1 MPPSSSPAALLA
13 RIEALR
19 AAVLRDG
26 AETCARWAGLLPR
39 RAAPAAHNLA
49 CYLALRRHDIAAL
62 QRSLSHLGL
71 SSLGR
76 SEAHVVASLDAL
88 RATLAR
94 LAGAAA
100 PPPFPAPGR
109 MEAGDRALARAQER
123 FFGNDVI
130 GARTRIMATLPT
142 EAGHDRA
149 LVRALLSAGMTVAR
163 INCAHDDAETWRA
176 MAASVRAEAAALGRP
191 CRVLMDLG
199 GPKNRIEAVHAAAG
213 TRLFMGDRVA
223 LVRDT
228 ADALPGDAVIVTPSE
243 PDLLAGLAP
252 GHEVWVNDGK
262 IGLRVEAA
270 GERRAALSVIHARA
284 KGGRLKPGKGLNFPG
299 TELRIAAPTAA
310 DLADLDTAATLAD
323 SIGFSFV
330 QRPEDVTRLLAALAA
345 RRPGLAPM
353 PLVLKIET
361 PLAVRNLP
369 RLIVLAASAGPVA
382 VMIAR
387 GDLAVE
393 LGFARLSEIQEEI
406 MWLCEAARV
415 PVIWATQV
423 LDTLVSE
430 GRPSRAEAT
439 DAAMAQRAEC
449 VMLNKGPFLPDG
461 IAFLADVLRRM
472 DRHQAKKT
480 ALLGQLQSWPREELG
495 FAAAP
500 EAGAAGGRGDV
511 LHSGA

>member
-1 MPPSSSPAALLA
+1 MPMPAAAPLFA
-13 RIEALR
+13 RIDALR
-19 AAVLRDG
+19 EAVLREG
-26 AETCARWAGLLPR
+26 ADTCTLWSGMLTR
-39 RAAPAAHNLA
+39 RSAAPAAHNLA
-49 CYLALRRHDIAAL
+49 CYLALRRHDIGDL
-62 QRSLSHLGL
+62 QRALSRLGL

-94 LAGAAA
+94 LAGVGA
-100 PPPFPAPGR
+100 PPFPPPGR
-109 MEAGDRALARAQER
+109 MEAGARALAREQAR
-123 FFGNDVI
+123 FFGHDVI

-142 EAGHDRA
+142 EAAHDRS
-149 LVRALLSAGMTVAR
+149 LVRTLLSAGMTVAR

-176 MAASVRAEAAALGRP
+176 MADGVRAEAATLGRA

-199 GPKNRIEAVHAAAG
+199 GPKNRIETVHAAG
-213 TRLFMGDRVA
+213 ETRLFRGDSVA
-223 LVRDT
+223 LVRDL
-228 ADALPGDAVIVTPSE
+228 AHAMPEDAVIVTPSE
-243 PDLLAGLAP
+243 PELLEDLAP

-262 IGLRVEAA
+262 IGLTVEAI
-270 GERRAALSVIHARA
+270 GSGRALLTVVHARS
-284 KGGRLKPGKGLNFPG
+284 KGEKLKPGKGLNFPG
-299 TELRIAAPTAA
+299 TELRLAAPTAQ
-310 DLADLDTAATLAD
+310 DLADLDTAATIAD

-330 QRPEDVTRLLAALAA
+330 QRPEDIAGLHAALAA
-345 RRPGLAPM
+345 RRPGLPPM

-369 RLIVLAASAGPVA
+369 RLIIQAASAGPVA

-393 LGFARLSEIQEEI
+393 LGFSRLSEIQEEI

-449 VMLNKGPFLPDG
+449 VMLNKGPFLPEG

-472 DRHQAKKT
+472 DRHQSKKT

-495 FAAAP
+495 FAGAA
-500 EAGAAGGRGDV
+500 ETGAGA
-511 LHSGA
+511 LHSGP

>member
-1 MPPSSSPAALLA
+1 MTMHAAIPLLA

-19 AAVLRDG
+19 EAVLREG
-26 AETCARWAGLLPR
+26 AETCALWSGLLPR

-49 CYLALRRHDIAAL
+49 CYLALRRHDIGGL
-62 QRSLSHLGL
+62 QRDLARLGL

-76 SEAHVVASLDAL
+76 SEAHVIASLDAL

-94 LAGAAA
+94 LAGA
-100 PPPFPAPGR
+100 PTPPFPFPGR
-109 MEAGDRALARAQER
+109 MEAGGRALAREQAR
-123 FFGNDVI
+123 FFGHDVI

-142 EAGHDRA
+142 EAAVNRT

-163 INCAHDDAETWRA
+163 INCAHDDAATWRA
-176 MAASVRAEAAALGRP
+176 MAASVRAEAASLGRA

-199 GPKNRIEAVHAAAG
+199 GPKTRIETIHAADA
-213 TRLFMGDRVA
+213 TRLFKGDRIA
-223 LVRDT
+223 LVRDL
-228 ADALPGDAVIVTPSE
+228 AHASPEDAVIVTPSE
-243 PDLLAGLAP
+243 PELLEDLAP

-270 GERRAALSVIHARA
+270 GEGRAVLAVVHARS
-284 KGGRLKPGKGLNFPG
+284 KGERLKPGKGLNFPG
-299 TELRIAAPTAA
+299 TELRLAAPTDD
-310 DLADLDTAATLAD
+310 DLVDLDTAATLAD

-330 QRPEDVTRLLAALAA
+330 QRGEDVARLHAALAA
-345 RRPGLAPM
+345 RRPGLPPM

-369 RLIVLAASAGPVA
+369 RLIIQAAAAGPVA

-393 LGFARLSEIQEEI
+393 LGFSRLSEIQEEI

-495 FAAAP
+495 FGAAP
-500 EAGAAGGRGDV
+500 APGAAEVGEGV
-511 LHSGA
+511 LHLGA